1 MLSHRAQ
8 TLPASS
14 TAALDAHIKSLLAD
28 GADIINLTGGEL
40 DFPTP
45 QQAAD
50 GAHQAIDAGHTR
62 YTAVAGLTELR
73 EAIAQRLN
81 THWGCA
87 YDPAQIVTTNG
98 AKQALAQLFT
108 VLCEPGDEVLLQAP
122 HWVSFPHMIRLA
134 GATPVVIPTG
144 DTGFKITPEHVQTHL
159 SPRTKVLLLNN
170 PSNPT
175 GLVYTERELRDLA
188 DLAVEKGLT
197 IVSDEIYG
205 DLVHDGATFTAVA
218 SLSEKIAAHTVTVA
232 GFSKTYAMTGWRIG
246 YAAAPLPVAKA
257 LSAVQG
263 HTSSAPS
270 SISQHAAFAALAEN
284 TDTELARR
292 SRELGTRRTALRDGL
307 NSLPPLRLAVEPQG
321 GFFAFVDVSGL
332 YRRPEDDAA
341 TIAQELLEQ
350 AGVAVMPG
358 RDFAA
363 PHHVRM
369 SYAVSSSDI
378 SQALDR
384 ISTYLKTTTHRS
396 TP

>member
-1 MLSHRAQ
+1 MLSPRAR

-50 GAHQAIDAGHTR
+50 GARQAITAGHTR
-62 YTAVAGLTELR
+62 YTAVAGITALR
-73 EAIAQRLN
+73 EAIARRLN

-87 YDPAQIVTTNG
+87 YDPAQIITTNG

-134 GATPVVIPTG
+134 GATPVVIPTQ
-144 DTGFKITPEHVQTHL
+144 DTGFKITPESLQAHL
-159 SPRTKVLLLNN
+159 TTRTKVLLLNN

-175 GLVYTERELRDLA
+175 GLVYTKRELQALA
-188 DLAVEKGLT
+188 DLAVRHGLT

-205 DLVHDGATFTAVA
+205 DLVHDGATFTSVA
-218 SLSEKIAAHTVTVA
+218 SLGDEIAARTVTVA

-246 YAAAPLPVAKA
+246 FAAAPLPVAKA
-257 LSAVQG
+257 LTAVQG

-270 SISQHAAFAALAEN
+270 SISQYAALAVLAQE

-292 SRELGTRRTALRDGL
+292 ARELGARRTALRDGL
-307 NSLPPLRLAVEPQG
+307 TSLPPLRLAVEPQG

-332 YRRPEDDAA
+332 YRHPEHDAA
-341 TIAQELLEQ
+341 AIAQELLEQ

-369 SYAVSSSDI
+369 SYAVSSTDI
-378 SQALDR
+378 ARALDR
-384 ISTYLKTTTHRS
+384 ISTYVKTATHRS